1 MRRRSRSRSC
11 QRVASRGLLEWN
23 GHRFY
28 HRGDGWQAGRVSGSY
43 PRAADSRRI
52 GPGCRARHSGCAAT
66 GGNTMGLDL
75 LIRNGT
81 IVDGSGAARYQ
92 GDVGI
97 RQGQIV
103 EIGRIRAGAE
113 RVIDADGLIVAPGF
127 VDGHTH
133 MDAQVA
139 WDRIGS
145 CSCWHG
151 VTTVIMGNCGFALAP
166 CRPEEREWFAR
177 CLTAVEDI
185 PTESMLAG
193 IDWTWET
200 FPEYLATVD
209 RLPKAINYGAYIGHS
224 ALRMYVMGK
233 RALSETATDADL
245 ARMAGAVKE
254 AIRAG
259 AMGFSSSR
267 ATTHVTP
274 DNTPVASRIADWAE
288 VDRLVGAMGELG
300 AGIFQVGPDIS
311 GGLAQ
316 RAFLARLQRV
326 AVESGRPVMFG
337 TIASRQGDDPN
348 PWTYQLEYLDQC
360 AAAGARVWGQTTTR
374 SINAIFSLKSY
385 LPFDVLPAWRELR
398 RLPLPEQKRRLA
410 DPATRRQLMAEEATM
425 KPRDNVFQGGGAATT
440 DPRRP
445 DYGNLYAMKDVNWND
460 PTVAQLAAAQG
471 QHPVEVMID
480 LALENENQVFV
491 QPLVNEHPDQV
502 LGMLKHPRTLATF
515 SDSGAHVCQ
524 EMGSSLQT
532 HMLSYWVRAK
542 QAFTLEEAVR
552 KLTFDNASAW
562 DITDR
567 GLLRAGYRA
576 DLVLFDEARVQPAM
590 PTVEADLPGG
600 ARRLVQKAEGIAA
613 TIVNGEVTLE
623 HGKPTG
629 RLPGALLRGPGAR
642 PA

>member
-1 MRRRSRSRSC
+1 
-11 QRVASRGLLEWN
+11 
-23 GHRFY
+23 
-28 HRGDGWQAGRVSGSY
+28 
-43 PRAADSRRI
+43 
-52 GPGCRARHSGCAAT
+52 
-66 GGNTMGLDL
+66 MGLDL

-81 IVDGSGAARYQ
+81 IVDGSGAARYR

-97 RQGQIV
+97 KGDRIV
-103 EIGRIRAGAE
+103 EIGRIRSMAG
-113 RVIDADGLIVAPGF
+113 RTIDADGLIVAPGF
-127 VDGHTH
+127 IDGHTH

-166 CRPEEREWFAR
+166 CKPDAREWFAR

-185 PTESMLAG
+185 PTEAMLAG

-209 RLPKAINYGAYIGHS
+209 RLPKAINYGAYLGHS

-233 RALSETATDADL
+233 RALSEKATEDDLVRMTA
-245 ARMAGAVKE
+245 AVKE

-267 ATTHVTP
+267 SPTHITP
-274 DNTPVASRIADWAE
+274 DSTPVASRIADWSE
-288 VDRLVGAMGELG
+288 VDRLVGAMAELN
-300 AGIFQVGPDIS
+300 AGIFQIGPDTS
-311 GGLAQ
+311 GGEAQ
-316 RAFLARLQRV
+316 RRFLARLQQV
-326 AVESGRPVMFG
+326 AVETGRPVMFG
-337 TIASRQGDDPN
+337 TISSRQGDQPN
-348 PWTYQLEYLDQC
+348 PWTYQLEYLDEC

-385 LPFDVLPAWRELR
+385 LPFDVLPAWRALR
-398 RLPLPEQKRRLA
+398 QLPLHDQKRRLA
-410 DPATRRQLMAEEATM
+410 DPGTRRQLVAEEAGM

-440 DPRRP
+440 DPRKP
-445 DYGNLYAMKDVNWND
+445 DYENLYAMKGVDWDD
-460 PTVAQLAAAQG
+460 PTVAQLSVERG

-480 LALENENQVFV
+480 LALGNDNQLFV
-491 QPLVNEHPDQV
+491 QPLVNENPDHV
-502 LGMLKHPRTLATF
+502 LGLLRHPRTLATF

-532 HMLSYWVRAK
+532 HMLSYWVRAR

-562 DITDR
+562 DLNDR
-567 GLLRAGYRA
+567 GLVRSGYKA
-576 DLVLFDEARVQPAM
+576 DLVLFDEGRVKPAM
-590 PTVEADLPGG
+590 PTVETDLPGG

-613 TIVNGEVTLE
+613 IVVNGQVTIE
-623 HGKPTG
+623 KGEATG
-629 RLPGALLRGPGAR
+629 RVPGTLVRGPGAQTHGV
-642 PA
+642 

>member
-1 MRRRSRSRSC
+1 
-11 QRVASRGLLEWN
+11 
-23 GHRFY
+23 
-28 HRGDGWQAGRVSGSY
+28 
-43 PRAADSRRI
+43 
-52 GPGCRARHSGCAAT
+52 
-66 GGNTMGLDL
+66 MGLDL

-81 IVDGSGAARYQ
+81 IVDGSGAARYR
-92 GDVGI
+92 GDVGV
-97 RQGQIV
+97 RDGRIV
-103 EIGRIRAGAE
+103 EIGRVGSVAE
-113 RVIDADGLIVAPGF
+113 RTIDADGLIVAPGF

-139 WDRIGS
+139 WDPIGS

-166 CRPEEREWFAR
+166 CKPEEREWFAR

-185 PTESMLAG
+185 PTESMLTG

-200 FPEYLATVD
+200 FPEYLANVD

-233 RALSETATDADL
+233 RALDQVATEDDL
-245 ARMAGAVKE
+245 VRMEAAVEE

-267 ATTHVTP
+267 STTHVTP
-274 DNTPVASRIADWAE
+274 DNTPVASRIADWTE
-288 VDRLVGAMGELG
+288 VDRLVGAMGRLG

-311 GGLAQ
+311 GGPAQ
-316 RAFLARLQRV
+316 RAFLSRLKRV
-326 AVESGRPVMFG
+326 ALESGRPVMFG
-337 TIASRQGDDPN
+337 TIASRQGEDPN
-348 PWTYQLEYLDQC
+348 PWTYQLDYLDEC
-360 AAAGARVWGQTTTR
+360 AAAGAHVWGQTTTR

-398 RLPLPEQKRRLA
+398 RLPLAEQKARLA
-410 DPATRRQLMAEEATM
+410 DPATRRALVAEEARM

-445 DYGNLYAMKDVNWND
+445 DYGNLYAMKDVEWND
-460 PTVAQLAAAQG
+460 PTVAELAAARG

-480 LALENENQVFV
+480 LALANDNQVFV
-491 QPLVNEHPDQV
+491 QPLVNERPDHV
-502 LGMLKHPRTLATF
+502 LGMLRHPRTLATF

-542 QAFTLEEAVR
+542 QAFTLEQAVR
-552 KLTFDNASAW
+552 KLSHDNAAAW
-562 DITDR
+562 GLADR
-567 GLLRAGYRA
+567 GLLQAGYRA
-576 DLVLFDEARVQPAM
+576 DLVLFDAERVRPAM

-613 TIVNGEVTLE
+613 TIVNGVVTLE
-623 HGKPTG
+623 NGRSTG
-629 RLPGALLRGPGAR
+629 RLPGALLRGAGAAR
-642 PA
+642 

>member
-1 MRRRSRSRSC
+1 MS
-11 QRVASRGLLEWN
+11 
-23 GHRFY
+23 
-28 HRGDGWQAGRVSGSY
+28 
-43 PRAADSRRI
+43 
-52 GPGCRARHSGCAAT
+52 
-66 GGNTMGLDL
+66 LDL

-81 IVDGSGAARYQ
+81 IVDGSGASRYQ

-233 RALSETATDADL
+233 RALSETATDEDL
-245 ARMAGAVKE
+245 TRMAGAVKE

-288 VDRLVGAMGELG
+288 VDRLVGAMAELG

-460 PTVAQLAAAQG
+460 PTVAQLAAARG
-471 QHPVEVMID
+471 KHPVEVMID

-542 QAFTLEEAVR
+542 QAFTLEAAVR

-576 DLVLFDEARVQPAM
+576 DLVLFDEARVKPAM

>member
-1 MRRRSRSRSC
+1 M
-11 QRVASRGLLEWN
+11 A
-23 GHRFY
+23 
-28 HRGDGWQAGRVSGSY
+28 
-43 PRAADSRRI
+43 
-52 GPGCRARHSGCAAT
+52 
-66 GGNTMGLDL
+66 LDL
-75 LIRNGT
+75 LIKNGT
-81 IVDGSGAARYQ
+81 IVDGSGAARYR
-92 GDVGI
+92 GDVGV
-97 RQGQIV
+97 RDGRVV
-103 EIGRIRAGAE
+103 EIGRVGSVADRT
-113 RVIDADGLIVAPGF
+113 IDAEGLIVAPGF

-139 WDRIGS
+139 WDPIGS

-166 CRPEEREWFAR
+166 CKPEEREWFAR

-185 PTESMLAG
+185 PTESMLAR

-200 FPEYLATVD
+200 FPEYLANVD

-233 RALSETATDADL
+233 RALSEPATEDDL
-245 ARMAGAVKE
+245 ARMTAMVKE
-254 AIRAG
+254 AIRVG

-274 DNTPVASRIADWAE
+274 DNTPVASRIAEWTE
-288 VDRLVGAMGELG
+288 LDRLVGAMGELG

-311 GGLAQ
+311 GGPAQ
-316 RAFLARLQRV
+316 RAFLSRLKRI
-326 AVESGRPVMFG
+326 ALESGRPVMFG
-337 TIASRQGDDPN
+337 TISSRQGLDPN
-348 PWTYQLEYLDQC
+348 PWTYQLEYLDEC

-398 RLPLPEQKRRLA
+398 RLPLAEQKQRLA
-410 DPATRRQLMAEEATM
+410 DPATRRALVAEETRM

-440 DPRRP
+440 DPRKP
-445 DYGNLYAMKDVNWND
+445 DYDNLYAMKDVEWND
-460 PTVAQLAAAQG
+460 PTVAQLAAARG

-480 LALENENQVFV
+480 LALANDNQVFV
-491 QPLVNEHPDQV
+491 QPLVNEHPDHV

-532 HMLSYWVRAK
+532 HMLSYWVRAR
-542 QAFTLEEAVR
+542 QAFTLEQAVR
-552 KLTFDNASAW
+552 KLTFDNAAAW
-562 DITDR
+562 GLDDR
-567 GLLRAGYRA
+567 GLLKAGYRA
-576 DLVLFDEARVQPAM
+576 DLVLFDAERVRPAM
-590 PTVEADLPGG
+590 PTVETDLPGG

-623 HGKPTG
+623 HGRPAG
-629 RLPGALLRGPGAR
+629 RLPGVLLRGPGAAR
-642 PA
+642 